1 MTLKQLKKSFD
12 CLWNKQVEES
22 IKIDSYAFLLL
33 QKLYQDN
40 KEYIELPK
48 AKELLFMLNV
58 WHTNKDGF
66 DELVAVFESVKGNR
80 LEWSYSFK
88 QLMEASTHADR

>member
-12 CLWNKQVEES
+12 CLWHKQVEES

-33 QKLYQDN
+33 QKLYKDN

-48 AKELLFMLNV
+48 AKELLFMLKV
-58 WHTNKDGF
+58 RHTNKDGF
-66 DELVAVFESVKGNR
+66 DELVAVFESAKENR

-88 QLMEASTHADR
+88 QLMEASTNADR